1 LAALFLSL
9 AGEKTRMS
17 LTKREVENVAHLARL
32 EISDGEIG
40 RVVENLSS
48 IIDFV
53 DQLQAADT
61 DGVLPMAHPLDMSQ
75 RLRSDEV
82 SEVDQRNRYQAN
94 AQDVEAG
101 LYLVPK
107 VIE

>member
-1 LAALFLSL
+1 LAALFLTL
-9 AGEKTRMS
+9 PGEKYRMA
-17 LTKREVENVAHLARL
+17 LTKHEVESVAHLARL
-32 EISDGEIG
+32 EISEGEIG

-48 IIDFV
+48 IIEFV

-61 DGVLPMAHPLDMSQ
+61 EGVLPMAHPLDMGQ
-75 RLRSDEV
+75 RLRTDEV
-82 SEVDQRNRYQAN
+82 SEVDQRKRFQAN
-94 AQDVEAG
+94 AGEVEAG

>member
-1 LAALFLSL
+1 
-9 AGEKTRMS
+9 MS
-17 LTKREVENVAHLARL
+17 LSKREVENVANLARL
-32 EISDGEIG
+32 EITEGEMG

-61 DGVLPMAHPLDMSQ
+61 DDVMPMAHPLDMGQ
-75 RLRSDEV
+75 RLRSDEITE
-82 SEVDQRNRYQAN
+82 SDQRKRYQVN
-94 AQDVEAG
+94 AAEVEAG
-101 LYLVPK
+101 LYLVPQ

>member
-1 LAALFLSL
+1 
-9 AGEKTRMS
+9 MS
-17 LTKREVENVAHLARL
+17 LSKGEVGNVANLARL
-32 EISDGEIG
+32 EITEGEMG

-61 DGVLPMAHPLDMSQ
+61 DDVMPMAHPLDMGQ
-75 RLRSDEV
+75 RLRSDEITE
-82 SEVDQRNRYQAN
+82 SDQRKRYQVN
-94 AQDVEAG
+94 AAEVEAG
-101 LYLVPK
+101 LYLVPQ

>member
-1 LAALFLSL
+1 
-9 AGEKTRMS
+9 MS
-17 LTKREVENVAHLARL
+17 LSKREVENVANLARL
-32 EISDGEIG
+32 EITEGEMG

-61 DGVLPMAHPLDMSQ
+61 DDVMPMAHPLDMGQ
-75 RLRSDEV
+75 RPRSDEITE
-82 SEVDQRNRYQAN
+82 SDQRKRYQVN
-94 AQDVEAG
+94 AAEVEAG
-101 LYLVPK
+101 LYLVPQ

>member
-1 LAALFLSL
+1 
-9 AGEKTRMS
+9 MS
-17 LTKREVENVAHLARL
+17 LTKREVENVANLARL
-32 EISDGEIG
+32 EITEGEIG

-48 IIDFV
+48 IINFV

-61 DGVLPMAHPLDMSQ
+61 DDVMPMAHPLDMGQ
-75 RLRSDEV
+75 RLRADAVTEA
-82 SEVDQRNRYQAN
+82 DQRKRYQVN
-94 AQDVEAG
+94 AAEVEAG

>member
-1 LAALFLSL
+1 MA
-9 AGEKTRMS
+9 
-17 LTKREVENVAHLARL
+17 LTKREVENVANLARL
-32 EISDGEIG
+32 EITEGEIG

-61 DGVLPMAHPLDMSQ
+61 DDVMPMAHPLDMGQ
-75 RLRSDEV
+75 RLRADVV
-82 SEVDQRNRYQAN
+82 SESDQRKRYQVN
-94 AQDVEAG
+94 AAEVEAG